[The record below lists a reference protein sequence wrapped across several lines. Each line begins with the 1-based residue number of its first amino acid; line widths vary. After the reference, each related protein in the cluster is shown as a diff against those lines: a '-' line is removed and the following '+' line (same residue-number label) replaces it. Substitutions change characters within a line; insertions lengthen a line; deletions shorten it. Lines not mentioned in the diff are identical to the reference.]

1 MMKGISGN
9 ELGGGG
15 GFPILDFNFLGED
28 FPFPRPFLPF
38 VQDGFFLDF
47 ILIILEKEEELP
59 LPPLWTSLPEGHRWP
74 GLKETGG

>member
-9 ELGGGG
+9 ELGGWG

-38 VQDGFFLDF
+38 IQDGFSLDF
-47 ILIILEKEEELP
+47 ILFI
-59 LPPLWTSLPEGHRWP
+59 PERKVEPRFFHY
-74 GLKETGG
+74 